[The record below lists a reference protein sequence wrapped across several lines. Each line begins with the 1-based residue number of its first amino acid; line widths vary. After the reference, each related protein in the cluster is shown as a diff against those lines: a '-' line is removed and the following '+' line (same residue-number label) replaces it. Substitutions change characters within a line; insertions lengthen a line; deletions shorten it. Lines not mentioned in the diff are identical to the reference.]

1 MKTPATVEQIPIILK
16 KSTPL
21 KVVLSHPI
29 NYLDNYTFKI
39 IHSVSSPLTFRF
51 TFYDEAD
58 HKSIYIALDIRSGET
73 FEFYSVA
80 TDRMKTFTQLEIY
93 CDLPVQLGLSI
104 GLREEKLEKQKQ

>member
-16 KSTPL
+16 KSTPK

-29 NYLDNYTFKI
+29 HCLDNYTFKI
-39 IHSVSSPLTFRF
+39 THSVSAPLTFRF
-51 TFYDEAD
+51 TFYDESD
-58 HKSIYIALDIRSGET
+58 NKSIYIALDIKSGET

-93 CDLPVQLGLSI
+93 CDVQVQLGLSI
-104 GLREEKLEKQKQ
+104 GLREEKLEKQK